1 MKIYTEVSLSNFEF
15 WSGAED
21 LANELT
27 DEQLDTIEAQL
38 EMDYPDGIDEEG
50 LNDLFRFEED
60 YIAQILGYDDWEE
73 FMHKDDEEDEW
84 E

>member
-1 MKIYTEVSLSNFEF
+1 MKIYTETSLSTFDF

-21 LANELT
+21 IANELT
-27 DEQLDTIEAQL
+27 EEQFNIVEAQL
-38 EMDYPDGIDEEG
+38 EMDYPDGMSEEDV
-50 LNDLFRFEED
+50 NDLFRFEED

-73 FMHKDDEEDEW
+73 FMHKDDEEE

>member
-1 MKIYTEVSLSNFEF
+1 MKIYTEMSLSSFEF

-21 LANELT
+21 IVNELT
-27 DEQLDTIEAQL
+27 DEQLYTIEQQL
-38 EMDYPDGIDEEG
+38 EEQYPDGIDEES

-73 FMHKDDEEDEW
+73 FAHKDDDEEE